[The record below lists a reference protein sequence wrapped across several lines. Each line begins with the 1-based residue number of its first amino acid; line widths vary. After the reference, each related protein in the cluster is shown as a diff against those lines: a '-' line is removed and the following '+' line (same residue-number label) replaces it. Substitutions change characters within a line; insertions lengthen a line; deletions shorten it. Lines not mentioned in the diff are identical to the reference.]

1 MSIDSEYVVRIAK
14 LEQKVSELYKH
25 LGIEE
30 PSGNEAL
37 SSEVMALLQQNNTI
51 EAIKV
56 HREQTGLDM
65 AAAKAAID
73 EYLASG
79 G

>member
-14 LEQKVSELYKH
+14 LEQKVSELYRH
-25 LGIEE
+25 LGIAE

-37 SSEVMALLQQNNTI
+37 SPEVMALLQQNNTI